1 MAPDRMRALAL
12 ALGLLVGLL
21 LGGCASGE
29 ERRPEAT
36 PGASPSVAPSPGAEG
51 GAGAAE
57 AGAVARWRSGEL
69 TEDELVAALARLPF
83 HSRASMTPD
92 ARRRFVEN
100 YVLNEL
106 LFAEGKAQG
115 FDRDPEIQR
124 QVRDLEKRLVV
135 QKLVRRY
142 QQDVAPVTDAEV
154 RAQYDA
160 HPERYSTT
168 TIRARHILL
177 KDEETAKQVLAEL
190 RKDPDRFAEI
200 AKQRSV
206 DKASAR
212 RGGELGFFGRGR
224 MVPEFEA
231 AAFALRKPGELSG
244 IVHTPYGFHI
254 IQLEERREGKQRPF
268 EQVAAQ
274 IRRSIR
280 NRRVRERTEKAYE
293 EIRRKAGV
301 EIDEAA
307 IERAAARVPEP
318 SPGDR
323 RALRAFGH

>member
-1 MAPDRMRALAL
+1 MALDRMRAYAL

-21 LGGCASGE
+21 LGGCAGGE
-29 ERRPEAT
+29 DRRPTAT
-36 PGASPSVAPSPGAEG
+36 PGPSATAAPRAEASSP
-51 GAGAAE
+51 
-57 AGAVARWRSGEL
+57 AGAVVARYGSGVL
-69 TEDELVAALARLPF
+69 TEDELIAALSRLPV
-83 HSRASMTPD
+83 HSRLSMTPE
-92 ARRRFVEN
+92 ARRRFVDG

-115 FDRDPEIQR
+115 LDRDPEVQR
-124 QVRDLEKRLVV
+124 QVRELEKRLVV

-142 QQDVAPVTDAEV
+142 QQEVPPVTDAEV
-154 RAQYDA
+154 RASYDE

-177 KDEETAKQVLAEL
+177 KGEETAKEVLAEV

-200 AKQRSV
+200 AKERSV

-231 AAFALRKPGELSG
+231 AAFALREPGELSG
-244 IVHTPYGFHI
+244 IVRTPYGFHI
-254 IQLEERREGKQRPF
+254 IQLEERREGKPRPF

-274 IRRSIR
+274 IRRTIR
-280 NRRVRERTEKAYE
+280 NRRVRERTEKAYAE
-293 EIRRKAGV
+293 LRQKAGV
-301 EIDEAA
+301 EIDDAA

-323 RALRAFGH
+323 GAFRAFGH